1 MKRIFY
7 MVSGFTVCLVM
18 TGCSNYAI
26 PRYASSADN
35 LAVLRKIE
43 SPAVALGAFKTS
55 DPDIKDTVMCRAAG
69 PVKTPDG
76 ETFADYIRKAL
87 AAELTVADKYDERS
101 QVVITGTLTTIQFN
115 SQIGEWNLG
124 LTLKSSNGQQLT
136 ADEKYSYGFSWLAD
150 TACIQTAQ
158 AAMGAIQDLIHKAV
172 KDPAFASLMR
182 PSRN

>member
-1 MKRIFY
+1 M
-7 MVSGFTVCLVM
+7 M

-26 PRYASSADN
+26 PRYTSSADN

-55 DPDIKDTVMCRAAG
+55 DSDIKDNVMCRAAG

-76 ETFADYIRKAL
+76 ETFADYIRKAI
-87 AAELTVADKYDERS
+87 AAELTVAGKYDERS
-101 QVVITGTLTTIQFN
+101 PVVITGTLTTIQFN

-124 LTLKSSNGQQLT
+124 LALKSSNGQQLT
-136 ADEKYSYGFSWLAD
+136 VDEKYSYGFSWLAD
-150 TACIQTAQ
+150 TACTQTAQ

-172 KDPAFASLMR
+172 TDPAFPSLMR
-182 PSRN
+182 PLPNPVVYDRLH